1 MSDQNSNLPP
11 SNINTDKAQLQEQ
24 NTEHVAAQTLEP
36 KVLTAADELAKV
48 SLSKES
54 IPQENAIRE
63 NAIKESRGK
72 EDPLKESISQ
82 QSLTNETVTQEDV
95 MWMKHALTL
104 ADKAESIGEV
114 PVGACVVLNSELI
127 GEGYNT
133 PISDNDPSAHAELR
147 AVKNAASKVRNY
159 RLIDATLYVTLEPC
173 SMCAGMLV
181 HARVKRVVFGAK
193 DAKTGAA
200 GSVMNLLQHPALNH
214 QIEIVSNVLADE
226 CANKLSDFFRKRR
239 KEIKAA
245 KKAKKHLEG
254 DASS

>member
-1 MSDQNSNLPP
+1 MSDQKSNCP
-11 SNINTDKAQLQEQ
+11 SSDL
-24 NTEHVAAQTLEP
+24 
-36 KVLTAADELAKV
+36 DLANK
-48 SLSKES
+48 
-54 IPQENAIRE
+54 Q
-63 NAIKESRGK
+63 
-72 EDPLKESISQ
+72 
-82 QSLTNETVTQEDV
+82 TQEKEAVQEPLTEIAMEDIATEEDI
-95 MWMKHALTL
+95 MWMRHALTL

-114 PVGACVVLNSELI
+114 PVGACVVLNGELI
-127 GEGYNT
+127 GEGFNT
-133 PISDNDPSAHAELR
+133 PITDNDPSAHAELR
-147 AVKNAASKVRNY
+147 AVKEAAAAVQNY

-214 QIEIVSNVLADE
+214 QLEVVSGVLADE

-245 KKAKKHLEG
+245 KKAKRLLEG

>member
-1 MSDQNSNLPP
+1 MSDQNSNRPTP
-11 SNINTDKAQLQEQ
+11 NFD
-24 NTEHVAAQTLEP
+24 
-36 KVLTAADELAKV
+36 LANK
-48 SLSKES
+48 
-54 IPQENAIRE
+54 Q
-63 NAIKESRGK
+63 
-72 EDPLKESISQ
+72 
-82 QSLTNETVTQEDV
+82 TQEKEAVQEPLTEIAMEDIATEEDI
-95 MWMKHALTL
+95 MWMRHALTL

-114 PVGACVVLNSELI
+114 PVGACVVLNGELI
-127 GEGYNT
+127 GEGFNT
-133 PISDNDPSAHAELR
+133 PITDNDPSAHAELR
-147 AVKNAASKVRNY
+147 AVKEAAAAVQNY

-214 QIEIVSNVLADE
+214 QLEVVSGVLADE

-245 KKAKKHLEG
+245 RKAKRLLEG

>member
-1 MSDQNSNLPP
+1 MSDQNSNRPTP
-11 SNINTDKAQLQEQ
+11 NFD
-24 NTEHVAAQTLEP
+24 
-36 KVLTAADELAKV
+36 LANK
-48 SLSKES
+48 
-54 IPQENAIRE
+54 Q
-63 NAIKESRGK
+63 
-72 EDPLKESISQ
+72 
-82 QSLTNETVTQEDV
+82 TQEKEAVQEPLTEIAMEDIATEEDI
-95 MWMKHALTL
+95 MWMRHALTL

-114 PVGACVVLNSELI
+114 PVGACVVLNGELI
-127 GEGYNT
+127 GEGFNT
-133 PISDNDPSAHAELR
+133 PITDNDPSAHAELR
-147 AVKNAASKVRNY
+147 AVKEAAAAVQNY
-159 RLIDATLYVTLEPC
+159 RLIDAALYVTLEPC

-214 QIEIVSNVLADE
+214 QLEVVSGVLADE

-245 KKAKKHLEG
+245 KKAKRLLEG

>member
-1 MSDQNSNLPP
+1 MNDQNSNSLTA
-11 SNINTDKAQLQEQ
+11 SLMQGQEQ
-24 NTEHVAAQTLEP
+24 
-36 KVLTAADELAKV
+36 ADGG
-48 SLSKES
+48 
-54 IPQENAIRE
+54 IH
-63 NAIKESRGK
+63 IKP
-72 EDPLKESISQ
+72 PLKDVGET
-82 QSLTNETVTQEDV
+82 LTSEGIEQHKH
-95 MWMKHALTL
+95 WMKHALML

-114 PVGACVVLNSELI
+114 PVGACVVLNGELI

-133 PISDNDPSAHAELR
+133 PITDNDPSAHAELL
-147 AVKNAASKVRNY
+147 AVKEAALRVQNY

-214 QIEIVSNVLADE
+214 QVEIVSGILADD

-245 KKAKKHLEG
+245 KKAKKLIESG
-254 DASS
+254 ESD

>member
-1 MSDQNSNLPP
+1 MSDQNSNRPTP
-11 SNINTDKAQLQEQ
+11 NFD
-24 NTEHVAAQTLEP
+24 
-36 KVLTAADELAKV
+36 LANK
-48 SLSKES
+48 
-54 IPQENAIRE
+54 Q
-63 NAIKESRGK
+63 
-72 EDPLKESISQ
+72 
-82 QSLTNETVTQEDV
+82 TQEKEAVQEPLTEIAMEDIATEEDI
-95 MWMKHALTL
+95 MWMRHALTL

-114 PVGACVVLNSELI
+114 PVGACVVLNGELI
-127 GEGYNT
+127 GEGFNT
-133 PISDNDPSAHAELR
+133 PITDNDPSAHAELR
-147 AVKNAASKVRNY
+147 AVKEAAAAVQNY

-214 QIEIVSNVLADE
+214 QLEVVSGVLADE

-245 KKAKKHLEG
+245 KKAKRLLEG
-254 DASS
+254 DASN

>member
-1 MSDQNSNLPP
+1 MSDQNSNRPTP
-11 SNINTDKAQLQEQ
+11 NFD
-24 NTEHVAAQTLEP
+24 
-36 KVLTAADELAKV
+36 LANK
-48 SLSKES
+48 
-54 IPQENAIRE
+54 Q
-63 NAIKESRGK
+63 
-72 EDPLKESISQ
+72 
-82 QSLTNETVTQEDV
+82 TQEREAVQEPLTEIAMEDIATEEDI
-95 MWMKHALTL
+95 MWMRHALTL

-114 PVGACVVLNSELI
+114 PVGACVVLNGELI
-127 GEGYNT
+127 GEGFNT
-133 PISDNDPSAHAELR
+133 PITDNDPSAHAELR
-147 AVKNAASKVRNY
+147 AVKEAAAAVQNY

-214 QIEIVSNVLADE
+214 QLEVVSGVLADE

-245 KKAKKHLEG
+245 KKAKRLLEG

>member
-1 MSDQNSNLPP
+1 MSDQNSNL
-11 SNINTDKAQLQEQ
+11 S
-24 NTEHVAAQTLEP
+24 TLSF
-36 KVLTAADELAKV
+36 DLANK
-48 SLSKES
+48 
-54 IPQENAIRE
+54 Q
-63 NAIKESRGK
+63 
-72 EDPLKESISQ
+72 
-82 QSLTNETVTQEDV
+82 TQEKEAVQEPLTEIAMEDIATEEDI
-95 MWMKHALTL
+95 MWMRHALTL

-114 PVGACVVLNSELI
+114 PVGACVVLNGELI
-127 GEGYNT
+127 GEGFNT
-133 PISDNDPSAHAELR
+133 PITDNDPSAHAELR
-147 AVKNAASKVRNY
+147 AVKEAAAAVQNY

-214 QIEIVSNVLADE
+214 QLEVVSGVLADE

-245 KKAKKHLEG
+245 KKAKRLLEG

>member
-1 MSDQNSNLPP
+1 MSDQNSDLSAPG
-11 SNINTDKAQLQEQ
+11 IDTGKARSKEQ
-24 NTEHVAAQTLEP
+24 STEHVTAQALTPE
-36 KVLTAADELAKV
+36 VLTAEEALAKV
-48 SLSKES
+48 SASKES
-54 IPQENAIRE
+54 SRQENPVKEKMSQE
-63 NAIKESRGK
+63 NLI
-72 EDPLKESISQ
+72 
-82 QSLTNETVTQEDV
+82 NETVTQEDLT
-95 MWMKHALTL
+95 WMKHALTL

-114 PVGACVVLNSELI
+114 PVGACVVLNGELI

-133 PISDNDPSAHAELR
+133 PITDNDPSAHAELR
-147 AVKNAASKVRNY
+147 AVKEAASKVQNY

-214 QIEIVSNVLADE
+214 QIEVVSGLLADE

-245 KKAKKHLEG
+245 KKAKKQLER

>member
-1 MSDQNSNLPP
+1 MSDQNSNRPTP
-11 SNINTDKAQLQEQ
+11 NFD
-24 NTEHVAAQTLEP
+24 
-36 KVLTAADELAKV
+36 LANK
-48 SLSKES
+48 
-54 IPQENAIRE
+54 Q
-63 NAIKESRGK
+63 
-72 EDPLKESISQ
+72 
-82 QSLTNETVTQEDV
+82 TQEKEAVQEPLTEIAMEDIATEEDI
-95 MWMKHALTL
+95 MWMRHALTL

-114 PVGACVVLNSELI
+114 PVGACVVLNGELI
-127 GEGYNT
+127 GEGFNT
-133 PISDNDPSAHAELR
+133 PITDNDPSAHVELR
-147 AVKNAASKVRNY
+147 AVKEAAAAVQNY

-214 QIEIVSNVLADE
+214 QLEVVSGVLADE

-245 KKAKKHLEG
+245 KKAKRLLEG
-254 DASS
+254 DASN

>member
-1 MSDQNSNLPP
+1 MSDQNSNRPTPNFDLA
-11 SNINTDKAQLQEQ
+11 NKQTQE
-24 NTEHVAAQTLEP
+24 
-36 KVLTAADELAKV
+36 
-48 SLSKES
+48 KES
-54 IPQENAIRE
+54 V
-63 NAIKESRGK
+63 KEPLTEIAM
-72 EDPLKESISQ
+72 EDIATE
-82 QSLTNETVTQEDV
+82 EDI
-95 MWMKHALTL
+95 MWMRHALTL

-114 PVGACVVLNSELI
+114 PVGACVVLNGELI
-127 GEGYNT
+127 GEGFNT
-133 PISDNDPSAHAELR
+133 PITDNDPSAHAELR
-147 AVKNAASKVRNY
+147 AVKEAAAAVQNY

-214 QIEIVSNVLADE
+214 QLEVVSGVLADE

-245 KKAKKHLEG
+245 KKAKRLLEG

>member
-1 MSDQNSNLPP
+1 MSDQNSNRPTP
-11 SNINTDKAQLQEQ
+11 NFD
-24 NTEHVAAQTLEP
+24 
-36 KVLTAADELAKV
+36 LANK
-48 SLSKES
+48 
-54 IPQENAIRE
+54 Q
-63 NAIKESRGK
+63 
-72 EDPLKESISQ
+72 
-82 QSLTNETVTQEDV
+82 TQEKEAVQEPLTEIAMEDIATEEDI
-95 MWMKHALTL
+95 MWMRHALAL

-114 PVGACVVLNSELI
+114 PVGACVVLNGELI
-127 GEGYNT
+127 GEGFNT
-133 PISDNDPSAHAELR
+133 PITDNDPSAHAELR
-147 AVKNAASKVRNY
+147 AVKEAAAAVQNY

-214 QIEIVSNVLADE
+214 QLEVVSGVLADE

-245 KKAKKHLEG
+245 KKAKRLLEG

>member
-1 MSDQNSNLPP
+1 MSDQNSNL
-11 SNINTDKAQLQEQ
+11 STSSFD
-24 NTEHVAAQTLEP
+24 
-36 KVLTAADELAKV
+36 LANK
-48 SLSKES
+48 
-54 IPQENAIRE
+54 Q
-63 NAIKESRGK
+63 
-72 EDPLKESISQ
+72 
-82 QSLTNETVTQEDV
+82 TQEKEAVQEPLTEIAMEDIATEEDI
-95 MWMKHALTL
+95 MWMRHALTL

-114 PVGACVVLNSELI
+114 PVGACVVLNGELI
-127 GEGYNT
+127 GEGFNT
-133 PISDNDPSAHAELR
+133 PITDNDPSAHAELR
-147 AVKNAASKVRNY
+147 AVKEAASAVQNY

-214 QIEIVSNVLADE
+214 QLEVVSGVLADE

-245 KKAKKHLEG
+245 KKAKRLLEG

>member
-1 MSDQNSNLPP
+1 MSDQNSNRPTP
-11 SNINTDKAQLQEQ
+11 NFD
-24 NTEHVAAQTLEP
+24 
-36 KVLTAADELAKV
+36 LANK
-48 SLSKES
+48 
-54 IPQENAIRE
+54 Q
-63 NAIKESRGK
+63 
-72 EDPLKESISQ
+72 
-82 QSLTNETVTQEDV
+82 TQEKEAVQEPLTEIAMEDIATEEDI
-95 MWMKHALTL
+95 MWMRHALTL

-114 PVGACVVLNSELI
+114 PVGACVVLNGELI
-127 GEGYNT
+127 GEGFNT
-133 PISDNDPSAHAELR
+133 PITDNDPSAHAELR
-147 AVKNAASKVRNY
+147 AVKEAAAAVQNY

-214 QIEIVSNVLADE
+214 QLEIVSGVLADE

-245 KKAKKHLEG
+245 KKAKRLLEG

>member
-1 MSDQNSNLPP
+1 MSDQNSNL
-11 SNINTDKAQLQEQ
+11 STSSFD
-24 NTEHVAAQTLEP
+24 
-36 KVLTAADELAKV
+36 LANK
-48 SLSKES
+48 
-54 IPQENAIRE
+54 Q
-63 NAIKESRGK
+63 
-72 EDPLKESISQ
+72 
-82 QSLTNETVTQEDV
+82 TQEKAAEQEPLTEITMEQSATEEDI
-95 MWMKHALTL
+95 MWMRHALTL

-114 PVGACVVLNSELI
+114 PVGACVVLNGELI
-127 GEGYNT
+127 GEGFNT
-133 PISDNDPSAHAELR
+133 PITDNDPSAHAELR
-147 AVKNAASKVRNY
+147 AVKEAAAAVQNY

-214 QIEIVSNVLADE
+214 QLEVVSGVLADE

-245 KKAKKHLEG
+245 KKAKRLLEG

>member
-1 MSDQNSNLPP
+1 MSDQNSNRPTP
-11 SNINTDKAQLQEQ
+11 NFD
-24 NTEHVAAQTLEP
+24 
-36 KVLTAADELAKV
+36 LANK
-48 SLSKES
+48 
-54 IPQENAIRE
+54 Q
-63 NAIKESRGK
+63 
-72 EDPLKESISQ
+72 
-82 QSLTNETVTQEDV
+82 TQEKEAVQEPLTEIAMEDIATEEDI
-95 MWMKHALTL
+95 MWMRHALTL

-114 PVGACVVLNSELI
+114 PVGACVVLNGELI
-127 GEGYNT
+127 GEGFNT
-133 PISDNDPSAHAELR
+133 PITDNDPSAHAELR
-147 AVKNAASKVRNY
+147 AVKEAAAAVQNY

-214 QIEIVSNVLADE
+214 QLEVVSGVLADE

-245 KKAKKHLEG
+245 KKARRLLEG
-254 DASS
+254 DASN

>member
-1 MSDQNSNLPP
+1 MSDQNSDLPQ
-11 SNINTDKAQLQEQ
+11 SNIDTGKTQPLERNI
-24 NTEHVAAQTLEP
+24 EHVPARAPE
-36 KVLTAADELAKV
+36 VLTTEEAPAKV
-48 SLSKES
+48 RASKES
-54 IPQENAIRE
+54 IPHQNP
-63 NAIKESRGK
+63 IKESLVK
-72 EDPLKESISQ
+72 EGPVKENISQ
-82 QSLTNETVTQEDV
+82 ENLINETVTDEDV
-95 MWMKHALTL
+95 MWMKHAFTL
-104 ADKAESIGEV
+104 ADKAESMGEV
-114 PVGACVVLNSELI
+114 PVGACVVLNGELI
-127 GEGYNT
+127 GEGFNT

-147 AVKNAASKVRNY
+147 AVKDAASKVQNY
-159 RLIDATLYVTLEPC
+159 RLINATLYVTLEPC

-214 QIEIVSNVLADE
+214 QVEIVSGVLADE

-245 KKAKKHLEG
+245 KKAKKQRVG

>member
-1 MSDQNSNLPP
+1 MSDQNSNL
-11 SNINTDKAQLQEQ
+11 STSSFDLANKQTQEKEAVQ
-24 NTEHVAAQTLEP
+24 EPLTE
-36 KVLTAADELAKV
+36 
-48 SLSKES
+48 
-54 IPQENAIRE
+54 
-63 NAIKESRGK
+63 
-72 EDPLKESISQ
+72 ISME
-82 QSLTNETVTQEDV
+82 QSATEEDV
-95 MWMKHALTL
+95 MWMRHALTL

-114 PVGACVVLNSELI
+114 PVGACVVLNGELI
-127 GEGYNT
+127 GEGFNT
-133 PISDNDPSAHAELR
+133 PITDNDPSAHAELR
-147 AVKNAASKVRNY
+147 AVKEAAAAVQNY

-214 QIEIVSNVLADE
+214 QLEVVSGVLADE

-245 KKAKKHLEG
+245 KKAKRLLEG
-254 DASS
+254 DASN

>member
-1 MSDQNSNLPP
+1 MSDQNSNCPTP
-11 SNINTDKAQLQEQ
+11 NFD
-24 NTEHVAAQTLEP
+24 
-36 KVLTAADELAKV
+36 LANK
-48 SLSKES
+48 
-54 IPQENAIRE
+54 Q
-63 NAIKESRGK
+63 
-72 EDPLKESISQ
+72 
-82 QSLTNETVTQEDV
+82 TQEKEAVQEPLTEIAMEDIATEEDI
-95 MWMKHALTL
+95 MWMRHALTL

-114 PVGACVVLNSELI
+114 PVGACVVLNGELI
-127 GEGYNT
+127 GEGFNT
-133 PISDNDPSAHAELR
+133 PITDNDPSAHAELR
-147 AVKNAASKVRNY
+147 AVKEAAAAVQNY
-159 RLIDATLYVTLEPC
+159 RLIDTTLYVTLEPC

-214 QIEIVSNVLADE
+214 QLEVVSGVLADE

-245 KKAKKHLEG
+245 KKAKRLLEG

>member
-1 MSDQNSNLPP
+1 MSDQNSNL
-11 SNINTDKAQLQEQ
+11 STSSFDLANKQTQEKGAEQ
-24 NTEHVAAQTLEP
+24 EPLTE
-36 KVLTAADELAKV
+36 
-48 SLSKES
+48 
-54 IPQENAIRE
+54 
-63 NAIKESRGK
+63 
-72 EDPLKESISQ
+72 ISME
-82 QSLTNETVTQEDV
+82 QSATEEDV
-95 MWMKHALTL
+95 MWMRHALTL

-114 PVGACVVLNSELI
+114 PVGACVVLNGELI
-127 GEGYNT
+127 GEGFNT
-133 PISDNDPSAHAELR
+133 PITDNDPSAHAELR
-147 AVKNAASKVRNY
+147 AVKEAASKVQNY

-214 QIEIVSNVLADE
+214 QLEIVSGVLAEE

-245 KKAKKHLEG
+245 KKAKKLLEG
-254 DASS
+254 DASN

>member
-1 MSDQNSNLPP
+1 MSDQNSNL
-11 SNINTDKAQLQEQ
+11 STSRLDLANKQTQEKGAEQ
-24 NTEHVAAQTLEP
+24 EPLTE
-36 KVLTAADELAKV
+36 
-48 SLSKES
+48 
-54 IPQENAIRE
+54 
-63 NAIKESRGK
+63 
-72 EDPLKESISQ
+72 ISME
-82 QSLTNETVTQEDV
+82 QSATEEDV
-95 MWMKHALTL
+95 MWMRHALTL

-114 PVGACVVLNSELI
+114 PVGACVVLNGELI
-127 GEGYNT
+127 GEGFNT
-133 PISDNDPSAHAELR
+133 PITDNDPSAHAELR
-147 AVKNAASKVRNY
+147 AVKEAAAAVQNY

-214 QIEIVSNVLADE
+214 QLEVVSGVLADE

-245 KKAKKHLEG
+245 KKAKKLLEG
-254 DASS
+254 DASN

>member
-1 MSDQNSNLPP
+1 MSDQNSNLSAPG
-11 SNINTDKAQLQEQ
+11 IDTGKARPKEQ
-24 NTEHVAAQTLEP
+24 STEHVAAQTLEP
-36 KVLTAADELAKV
+36 EVLTAEEALEKV
-48 SLSKES
+48 SASKES
-54 IPQENAIRE
+54 SVKEDISQENLI
-63 NAIKESRGK
+63 
-72 EDPLKESISQ
+72 
-82 QSLTNETVTQEDV
+82 NEPVTQEDL

-114 PVGACVVLNSELI
+114 PVGACVVLNGELI

-147 AVKNAASKVRNY
+147 AVKEAASKVQNY

-181 HARVKRVVFGAK
+181 HARVKRVVFGAR

-214 QIEIVSNVLADE
+214 QIEVVCGVLADE

-254 DASS
+254 DTSS

>member
-1 MSDQNSNLPP
+1 MSDQNSNRPTPNFDLA
-11 SNINTDKAQLQEQ
+11 NKQTQEKEAVQ
-24 NTEHVAAQTLEP
+24 EPLTEIAM
-36 KVLTAADELAKV
+36 
-48 SLSKES
+48 
-54 IPQENAIRE
+54 
-63 NAIKESRGK
+63 
-72 EDPLKESISQ
+72 EDIATE
-82 QSLTNETVTQEDV
+82 EDV
-95 MWMKHALTL
+95 MWMRHALTL

-114 PVGACVVLNSELI
+114 PVGACVVLNGELI
-127 GEGYNT
+127 GEGFNT
-133 PISDNDPSAHAELR
+133 PITDNDPSAHAELR
-147 AVKNAASKVRNY
+147 AVKEAAAAVQNY

-214 QIEIVSNVLADE
+214 QLEVVSGVLADE

-245 KKAKKHLEG
+245 KKAKRLLEE
-254 DASS
+254 DASN

>member
-1 MSDQNSNLPP
+1 MSDQNSNL
-11 SNINTDKAQLQEQ
+11 S
-24 NTEHVAAQTLEP
+24 TLSF
-36 KVLTAADELAKV
+36 DLANK
-48 SLSKES
+48 
-54 IPQENAIRE
+54 Q
-63 NAIKESRGK
+63 
-72 EDPLKESISQ
+72 
-82 QSLTNETVTQEDV
+82 TQEKEAVQEPLTEIAMEDIATEEDI
-95 MWMKHALTL
+95 MWMRHALTL

-114 PVGACVVLNSELI
+114 PVGACVVLNGELI
-127 GEGYNT
+127 GEGFNT
-133 PISDNDPSAHAELR
+133 PITDNDPSAHAELR
-147 AVKNAASKVRNY
+147 AVKEAASTVQNY

-214 QIEIVSNVLADE
+214 QLEVVSGVLADE

-245 KKAKKHLEG
+245 KKAKRLLEG

>member
-1 MSDQNSNLPP
+1 MSDQNSDLSAPG
-11 SNINTDKAQLQEQ
+11 IDTGKARSKEQ
-24 NTEHVAAQTLEP
+24 STEHVAAQTLEP
-36 KVLTAADELAKV
+36 EVLAAEEALAKV
-48 SLSKES
+48 SASKES
-54 IPQENAIRE
+54 SRQENPTKENPFRE
-63 NAIKESRGK
+63 EM
-72 EDPLKESISQ
+72 SQ
-82 QSLTNETVTQEDV
+82 ENFINETVTQEDLT
-95 MWMKHALTL
+95 WMKHTLTL
-104 ADKAESIGEV
+104 ADKAELMGEV
-114 PVGACVVLNSELI
+114 PVGACVVLNGELI

-147 AVKNAASKVRNY
+147 AVKDAASKVQNY

-214 QIEIVSNVLADE
+214 QVEIVSGILADE

-245 KKAKKHLEG
+245 KKAKKQREG

>member
-1 MSDQNSNLPP
+1 MSDQNSNRPT
-11 SNINTDKAQLQEQ
+11 SNFD
-24 NTEHVAAQTLEP
+24 
-36 KVLTAADELAKV
+36 LANK
-48 SLSKES
+48 
-54 IPQENAIRE
+54 Q
-63 NAIKESRGK
+63 
-72 EDPLKESISQ
+72 
-82 QSLTNETVTQEDV
+82 TQEKEAVQEPLTEIAMEDIATEEDI
-95 MWMKHALTL
+95 MWMRHALTL

-114 PVGACVVLNSELI
+114 PVGACVVLNGELI
-127 GEGYNT
+127 GEGFNT
-133 PISDNDPSAHAELR
+133 PITDNDPSAHAELR
-147 AVKNAASKVRNY
+147 AVKEAAAAVQNY
-159 RLIDATLYVTLEPC
+159 RLIDTTLYVTLEPC

-214 QIEIVSNVLADE
+214 QLEVVSGVLADE

-245 KKAKKHLEG
+245 KKAKRLLEG

>member
-1 MSDQNSNLPP
+1 MSDQNSNRPTP
-11 SNINTDKAQLQEQ
+11 NFD
-24 NTEHVAAQTLEP
+24 
-36 KVLTAADELAKV
+36 LANK
-48 SLSKES
+48 
-54 IPQENAIRE
+54 Q
-63 NAIKESRGK
+63 
-72 EDPLKESISQ
+72 
-82 QSLTNETVTQEDV
+82 TQEKEAVQEPLTEIAMEDIATEEDI
-95 MWMKHALTL
+95 MWMRHALTL

-114 PVGACVVLNSELI
+114 PGGACVVLNGELI
-127 GEGYNT
+127 GEGFNT
-133 PISDNDPSAHAELR
+133 PITDNDPSAHAELR
-147 AVKNAASKVRNY
+147 AVKEAAAAVQNY

-214 QIEIVSNVLADE
+214 QLEVVSGVLADE

-245 KKAKKHLEG
+245 KKAKRLLEG
-254 DASS
+254 DASN

>member
-1 MSDQNSNLPP
+1 MSDQNSNRPTPNFDLA
-11 SNINTDKAQLQEQ
+11 NKQTQEKEAVQ
-24 NTEHVAAQTLEP
+24 EPLTEIAMEDIAT
-36 KVLTAADELAKV
+36 
-48 SLSKES
+48 
-54 IPQENAIRE
+54 
-63 NAIKESRGK
+63 K
-72 EDPLKESISQ
+72 EDI
-82 QSLTNETVTQEDV
+82 
-95 MWMKHALTL
+95 MWMRHALTL

-114 PVGACVVLNSELI
+114 PVGACVVLNGELI
-127 GEGYNT
+127 SEGFNT
-133 PISDNDPSAHAELR
+133 PITDNDPSAHAELR
-147 AVKNAASKVRNY
+147 AVKEAAAAVQNY

-214 QIEIVSNVLADE
+214 QLEVVSGVLADE

-245 KKAKKHLEG
+245 KKAKRLLEG